1 MFDSR
6 NLNSNVSGKEN
17 SKKYR
22 VKRKLNER
30 DNINILEKDDVNIL
44 KIKTKFKTDKH
55 SYIDNIDYL
64 CIKDN
69 NSQRLSETNN
79 SICTEATLEQASYV
93 NSVINMELE
102 KNLVEKHCSSQNN
115 LLNKMMFTNK

>member
-64 CIKDN
+64 CIRDN

-79 SICTEATLEQASYV
+79 SICTEATLEQAPYD

-102 KNLVEKHCSSQNN
+102 KSLVEKHCSSQNN